1 MQRDHKQIIWATH
14 DQGKAVQSRG
24 DLRFHVICTITA
36 EVLWQL
42 KYFPLYSPKIEFI
55 SCQIYRPSVSFIEQ
69 NGYQSAVFN
78 ILITLL

>member
-1 MQRDHKQIIWATH
+1 MRWDHKHIIWATH
-14 DQGKAVQSRG
+14 DHGKAGQSWG
-24 DLRFHVICTITA
+24 DLRFYVICTITA

-55 SCQIYRPSVSFIEQ
+55 SCQIYKLSVSFIEKI
-69 NGYQSAVFN
+69 GYQSAVYY